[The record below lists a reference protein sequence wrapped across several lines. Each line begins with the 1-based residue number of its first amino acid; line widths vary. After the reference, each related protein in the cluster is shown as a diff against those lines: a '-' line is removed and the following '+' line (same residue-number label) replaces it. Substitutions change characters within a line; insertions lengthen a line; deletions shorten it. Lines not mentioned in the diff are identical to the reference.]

1 MNKHIESYIKYHV
14 SGIRLC
20 YLLLVTC
27 YLLPVTCKS
36 QNVLGEEIFEQKSN
50 FTPVIK
56 DAAVKQTDQ
65 PEIVDTVKKIT
76 NITYSTPGIP
86 YKTSFETSTIE
97 PAKMVNEPLSKLYQS
112 MLKVGFGNYTM
123 PYADVF
129 FNSLRSKELNW
140 GVRYNHLSSYAKF
153 DGLGRTD
160 FSDDNASLYAKKF
173 YKKHTLSAD
182 VNYSRN
188 AIRYYGF
195 SDTIP
200 KVNSASNYK
209 Q

>member
-1 MNKHIESYIKYHV
+1 MHLNKYQISGIRYHI

-36 QNVLGEEIFEQKSN
+36 QNALGEEIYEQKSN

-76 NITYSTPGIP
+76 NVTNTSPGTP
-86 YKTSFETSTIE
+86 YKTSFQTSSIE
-97 PAKMVNEPLSKLYQS
+97 PAKMVNEPLNKLYQS

-129 FNSLRSKELNW
+129 LNSVRSKDLYW
-140 GVRYNHLSSYAKF
+140 GVRYNHLSSDATFAGMGK
-153 DGLGRTD
+153 T
-160 FSDDNASLYAKKF
+160 
-173 YKKHTLSAD
+173 
-182 VNYSRN
+182 
-188 AIRYYGF
+188 
-195 SDTIP
+195 
-200 KVNSASNYK
+200 
-209 Q
+209 

>member
-1 MNKHIESYIKYHV
+1 MRLNKHIESYIKYHV

-97 PAKMVNEPLSKLYQS
+97 
-112 MLKVGFGNYTM
+112 
-123 PYADVF
+123 
-129 FNSLRSKELNW
+129 
-140 GVRYNHLSSYAKF
+140 
-153 DGLGRTD
+153 
-160 FSDDNASLYAKKF
+160 
-173 YKKHTLSAD
+173 
-182 VNYSRN
+182 
-188 AIRYYGF
+188 
-195 SDTIP
+195 
-200 KVNSASNYK
+200 
-209 Q
+209 